1 MIEMKNIS
9 KKVGNKVILDDISL
23 KIDEGSF
30 VVFIGP
36 SGCGKTTTLKLM
48 NKLISPTSGE
58 IYIDDKPIS
67 KEDPIKLRRNI
78 GYVIQSIGLFPHLTI
93 RENIELI
100 PKLKKEKSYEEIEKS
115 TIELMN
121 MVGLNPNEF
130 LDKYPSELSGGQ
142 QQRIGLVRAIATD
155 AEIILM
161 DEPFSALDPIT
172 RTQLQEWLYS
182 LQEELKK
189 TIVFVT
195 HDMDEA
201 LKLADK
207 ICIMKDGKIQQ
218 YDTVENL
225 LRNPANEFVK
235 NFIGSDR
242 LWNAPEYIKAKD
254 IMIQN
259 PVCVQ
264 GSRTVIQGMEI
275 MRTNKVDSL
284 LVKDKEDNFL
294 GIVTVKE
301 LRRNGIQNHYLSEI
315 MDKEPVFVYDDN
327 NLVEILEV
335 MNKENIGHVPVITRY
350 NKLAGLITRSSLLSV
365 LSEQFL
371 EMEVSILDSFY
382 KLYDKSKKSNYKF
395 IMATYSINFN
405 CHNICHNNRYTSWY
419 ISFKK

>member
-9 KKVGNKVILDDISL
+9 KKVGNKIILDDISL

-48 NKLISPTSGE
+48 NKLIEPTSGE
-58 IYIDDKPIS
+58 IYIDGKPIS

-100 PKLKKEKSYEEIEKS
+100 PKLKKDQTDEEIEQK
-115 TIELMN
+115 TLELMK

-155 AEIILM
+155 AKIILM

-195 HDMDEA
+195 HDMDES

-207 ICIMKDGKIQQ
+207 ICIMKDGKVQQ

-225 LRNPANEFVK
+225 LRNPANEFVR

-242 LWNAPEYIKAKD
+242 LWSTPEYIKARD
-254 IMIQN
+254 IMIKN
-259 PVCVQ
+259 PVSVQ
-264 GSRTVIQGMEI
+264 SSRTVIQGMEI

-284 LVKDKEDNFL
+284 LVKDKEDNFI
-294 GIVTVKE
+294 GIITIKE
-301 LRRNGIQNHYLSEI
+301 LRQNGIQNHYLSDI
-315 MDKEPVFVYDDN
+315 MNKEPLFVYDDN

-335 MNKENIGHVPVITRY
+335 MNKENIGHIPVITRY

-371 EMEVSILDSFY
+371 EMEVSVLD
-382 KLYDKSKKSNYKF
+382 
-395 IMATYSINFN
+395 
-405 CHNICHNNRYTSWY
+405 
-419 ISFKK
+419 

>member
-207 ICIMKDGKIQQ
+207 ICLMKDGKIQQ

-371 EMEVSILDSFY
+371 EMEVSILD
-382 KLYDKSKKSNYKF
+382 
-395 IMATYSINFN
+395 
-405 CHNICHNNRYTSWY
+405 
-419 ISFKK
+419 

>member
-9 KKVGNKVILDDISL
+9 KKVGNKIILDDISL

-48 NKLISPTSGE
+48 NKLIEPTSGE
-58 IYIDDKPIS
+58 IYIDGKPIS

-100 PKLKKEKSYEEIEKS
+100 PKLKKDQTDEEIEQK
-115 TIELMN
+115 TLELMK

-155 AEIILM
+155 AKIILM

-207 ICIMKDGKIQQ
+207 ICIMKDGKVQQ

-225 LRNPANEFVK
+225 LRNPANEFVR

-242 LWNAPEYIKAKD
+242 LWSTPEYIKARD
-254 IMIQN
+254 IMIKN
-259 PVCVQ
+259 PVSVQ
-264 GSRTVIQGMEI
+264 SSRTVIQGMEI

-284 LVKDKEDNFL
+284 LVKDKEDNFI
-294 GIVTVKE
+294 GIITIKE
-301 LRRNGIQNHYLSEI
+301 LRQNGIQNHYLSDI
-315 MDKEPVFVYDDN
+315 MNKEPLFVYDDN

-335 MNKENIGHVPVITRY
+335 MNRENIGHIPVITRY

-371 EMEVSILDSFY
+371 EMEVSVLG
-382 KLYDKSKKSNYKF
+382 
-395 IMATYSINFN
+395 
-405 CHNICHNNRYTSWY
+405 
-419 ISFKK
+419 